1 MDNEENII
9 ILTDDEDH
17 DTPFQLLDDITLDGV
32 RYAVLASLDED
43 DEDVLILRV
52 EQGEDGDAYLPEED
66 EAVLQR
72 VLDTYIVDAE
82 GDSYGEEDF
91 VPAQ

>member
-1 MDNEENII
+1 MENDENII

-32 RYAVLASLDED
+32 RYAVLAPLDEE